1 MILDKALKP
10 VGPIQI
16 DLDGPDG
23 NAFALMKTAQTL
35 GRKMGHS
42 EEKIT
47 AIRKVMM
54 MGDYEGLLNVFEKHF
69 GSSVILWRT

>member
-1 MILDKALKP
+1 MILDKGSKP

-16 DLDGPDG
+16 DLDGPGG
-23 NAFALMKTAQTL
+23 NAFALMKAAQAL
-35 GRKMGHS
+35 GRKMGYS

-69 GSSVILWRT
+69 GDSVILWRS